1 MTRLGGCLGFS
12 SMYSSHSLKGP
23 AFGVIPINQGSLS
36 TPRSNPVSPR
46 NALGEVDL
54 VGSSLLT
61 ATHPDIVGLTVLAH
75 NVHNPTGKTLGGCE
89 PPENRETTL
98 PNGSPAGRS
107 GGILRSHFG
116 QIVSGSNG
124 QERNHRFAKV
134 R

>member
-1 MTRLGGCLGFS
+1 LTRRGGCLGFS

-54 VGSSLLT
+54 IGSSLLT
-61 ATHPDIVGLTVLAH
+61 ATHPDIVGLTVLAYNTH
-75 NVHNPTGKTLGGCE
+75 DPTGKTLGGCE

-98 PNGSPAGRS
+98 SYRPFARRS
-107 GGILRSHFG
+107 GCVVCHYYG
-116 QIVSGSNG
+116 
-124 QERNHRFAKV
+124 
-134 R
+134 